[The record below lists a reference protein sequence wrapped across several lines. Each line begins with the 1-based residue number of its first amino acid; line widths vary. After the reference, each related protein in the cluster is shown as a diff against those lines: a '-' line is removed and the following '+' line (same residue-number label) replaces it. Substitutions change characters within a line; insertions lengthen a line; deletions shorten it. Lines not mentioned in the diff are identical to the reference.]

1 MRIFI
6 NQRDVGQVAPAGATV
21 GEMVEAARV
30 HVDPGEIV
38 VAVNVGGRRYQAGE
52 DDRYLRRSA
61 AGIVEM
67 VLDTQQPAAFAADK
81 RRRLADASVVIAAKV
96 RRVAMLLRGADER
109 AGNSL
114 LAALMEE
121 LRLALLLDQQLATL
135 EGTRPSAARD
145 EIRTLAPE
153 MLTAQERRE
162 WRSLA
167 SLLEERLAP
176 ILEQWGTE
184 LGGAATSVS

>member
-1 MRIFI
+1 
-6 NQRDVGQVAPAGATV
+6 VGQVAPAGATV

-38 VAVNVGGRRYQAGE
+38 VAVNVDGRRLQAGE
-52 DDRYLRRSA
+52 DDRYLRRPA
-61 AGIVEM
+61 AGIAEM

-81 RRRLADASVVIAAKV
+81 RRRLADASVVIGAKV

-153 MLTAQERRE
+153 MLAVQERRE
-162 WRSLA
+162 WTRLA
-167 SLLEERLAP
+167 TLLEERLAP
-176 ILEQWGTE
+176 ILESWNRE
-184 LGGAATSVS
+184 LDAVAGSVS